1 MDAWDSDGRGSFH
14 DINFGVS
21 VNMDFQQRKN
31 PPQWPCIPYNMGL
44 NNGNHDSM
52 KTLLFLLLLFPM
64 IVMAG
69 NDPLPIKTL
78 AGTMDRQVLKQ
89 EIERLE
95 TTRGAMG
102 KAEYRKRIGIAW
114 HNLSALEVDDA
125 SGEADKWLG
134 KVFASSPSDYEI
146 MAYYGSART
155 MVSRDSWNVLT
166 KMDVANKGIALI
178 DKAIRKAPDNVIV
191 RMVRANNSLALPEF
205 FERRPKVREDFGFL
219 HARLDKLDISPETS
233 AEICFKLGRILEEDG
248 EREKAKA
255 LYEQARTIAPQSSW
269 AEKAAEQ
276 R

>member
-1 MDAWDSDGRGSFH
+1 MKIFTDWG
-14 DINFGVS
+14 
-21 VNMDFQQRKN
+21 
-31 PPQWPCIPYNMGL
+31 
-44 NNGNHDSM
+44 NNILKVLSS
-52 KTLLFLLLLFPM
+52 TSIIFLLASFSSLFAANTENLSLS
-64 IVMAG
+64 IE
-69 NDPLPIKTL
+69 KL
-78 AGTMDRQVLKQ
+78 AGTMDRQVLEQ

-95 TTRGAMG
+95 TTRGAIG
-102 KAEYRKRIGIAW
+102 EAEYRKRIGIAW

-134 KVFASSPSDYEI
+134 KASASSPSDYEV

-155 MVSRDSWNVLT
+155 MVARDSWNVVT
-166 KMDVANKGIALI
+166 KVSSVNKGLALI

-205 FERRPKVREDFGFL
+205 FERRPKAREDFGFL

-255 LYEQARTIAPQSSW
+255 LYEEARTIAPQSSW
-269 AEKAAEQ
+269 AKEAAEL
-276 R
+276 